1 VGTVNVGSR
10 APTCPILLLRYVR
23 GDTLP
28 YNVSAS
34 DQDANQIDFQSGD
47 PEITFLIDVIQVLVA
62 FNFCYVFAILQI
74 CCTVRH

>member
-1 VGTVNVGSR
+1 MNVNFY
-10 APTCPILLLRYVR
+10 APTCSILLLRYVR

-28 YNVSAS
+28 YNASAS
-34 DQDANQIDFQSGD
+34 DQGANRIDFQSGD
-47 PEITFLIDVIQVLVA
+47 PEITFLMDMIQVLVA